1 MRLTGEQIRG
11 YQRGTKMSE
20 FLVKM
25 DTHNRCCD
33 CPMCYDY
40 MLCRLTGKTFGEI
53 DCVELIADWC
63 PLIKLPSHGRLIDAD
78 ALIAAHKEVC
88 SRSMKFN
95 LDLAPTIIEA
105 DKADMDSFIRI
116 FEEDDEEDG
125 MDSFIRILK
134 D

>member
-1 MRLTGEQIRG
+1 
-11 YQRGTKMSE
+11 MSE